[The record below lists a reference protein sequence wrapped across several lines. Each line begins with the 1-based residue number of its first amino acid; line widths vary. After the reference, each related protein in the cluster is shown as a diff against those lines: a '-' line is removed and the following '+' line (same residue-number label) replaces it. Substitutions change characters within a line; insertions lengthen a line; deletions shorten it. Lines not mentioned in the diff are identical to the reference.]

1 MHIQMIARRALFRL
15 SLAGAAALLARPFAA
30 FSSEKQPRGP
40 GLYLAVYRPGPAWI
54 KRQPTAS
61 QPLREH
67 GRYILNLHLQGRLRL
82 AGGFPDDGGAAV
94 FEAESD
100 EAAQAIIAADPAV
113 RTGVMECTLRRWSVQ
128 DWDEIASRARA
139 RPGSAGTPRNL

>member
-1 MHIQMIARRALFRL
+1 MIARRALLRL

-30 FSSEKQPRGP
+30 FGSEKQPRGP
-40 GLYLAVYRPGPAWI
+40 GLYLAVYRPGPGWI
-54 KRQPTAS
+54 EGQPTAS

-82 AGGFPDDGGAAV
+82 AGGFPDDGGAAA

-113 RTGVMECTLRRWSVQ
+113 KSRVMQCTLRRWSVQ
-128 DWDEIASRARA
+128 DWDAIANRTRAK
-139 RPGSAGTPRNL
+139 PGSAGIPRNL